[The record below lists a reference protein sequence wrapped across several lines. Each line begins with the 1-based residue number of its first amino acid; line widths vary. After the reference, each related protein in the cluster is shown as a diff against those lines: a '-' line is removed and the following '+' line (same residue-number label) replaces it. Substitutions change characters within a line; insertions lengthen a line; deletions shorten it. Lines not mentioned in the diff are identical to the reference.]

1 MALNVHLMRYLWKV
15 RGELPGNR
23 RQKKQILSRVE
34 SSVRD
39 FVTENPHADYAA
51 ITQRFG
57 TPQQIAASCI
67 EEMDAQETKEAR
79 VYKALELTL
88 QLRIRKTIV
97 RIVAATALVLVLL
110 WAGVVVTALIR
121 HVKAMNGY
129 LIVGEA
135 EVIDRTE
142 YTEGK

>member
-1 MALNVHLMRYLWKV
+1 MVLNVHLLRYLWEV
-15 RGELPGNR
+15 REELPGNR

-34 SSVRD
+34 ASVRD
-39 FVTENPHADYAA
+39 FVTENPNVDYAA
-51 ITQRFG
+51 IEQRFG

-67 EEMDAQETKEAR
+67 EEMDAQ
-79 VYKALELTL
+79 ELTL

-121 HVKAMNGY
+121 HVKAMNAY

>member
-1 MALNVHLMRYLWKV
+1 MALNVHLLRYLWKV

-39 FVTENPHADYAA
+39 FVTENPNADYAA
-51 ITQRFG
+51 IEQRFG

-67 EEMDAQETKEAR
+67 EEMDAQ
-79 VYKALELTL
+79 ELTL

>member
-1 MALNVHLMRYLWKV
+1 M
-15 RGELPGNR
+15 
-23 RQKKQILSRVE
+23 E

-39 FVTENPHADYAA
+39 FVTENPNADYAA
-51 ITQRFG
+51 IEQRFG

-67 EEMDAQETKEAR
+67 EEMDAQ
-79 VYKALELTL
+79 ELTL

-142 YTEGK
+142 YTEGKRHEKNCLLFVGYNIYDVLDGISWKCGRT